1 MVNTRFPIPAAI
13 ALGTSLVVL
22 SGGFLLWHA
31 ESKVNKIALS
41 GSPKPVTLI
50 TAHAATFR
58 PRRSYVGTLQ
68 PWVTADVG
76 PQLIS
81 AYVDT
86 VLVRPGAH
94 VRRGEILATLDCR
107 NASASSQSVAM
118 QARALDAR
126 QQALAHESART
137 QGMLSGGFVSPNE
150 AERIAAQTVSEQANL
165 ESTRAKLVSSTLEVN
180 DCILRAPFDGEVAA
194 RFCDP
199 GTFVRP
205 GTALIT
211 LIDRRIVRMTADA
224 PESDYD
230 VVAEGTPV
238 KIHAF
243 STHKDFLGKVTRRT
257 PAADAGTRTIHFE
270 IDLADPSREVPV
282 GTTGE
287 VFFEVGAEKPATAL
301 PLHAAAVR
309 GSKALVYV
317 VAQHIAT
324 SLTLDVVGEA
334 GGTLYVDSKL
344 ADGAQVVSEGRELL
358 ETGDT
363 VATSSTLDGK
373 E

>member
-1 MVNTRFPIPAAI
+1 MVKKHFSPATAI
-13 ALGTSLVVL
+13 ALGTSLVL
-22 SGGFLLWHA
+22 ISGGFLLWRA
-31 ESKVNKIALS
+31 ESKVNKVALS
-41 GSPKPVTLI
+41 SSAKPVTLV

-68 PWVTADVG
+68 PWVTADIG

-86 VLVRPGAH
+86 ILVRPGAH

-180 DCILRAPFDGEVAA
+180 DCILRAPFDGEVSA
-194 RFCDP
+194 RTCDP

-205 GTALIT
+205 GSTLVT
-211 LIDRRIVRMTADA
+211 LIDRRIVRMTGDA
-224 PESDYD
+224 PESDND
-230 VVAEGTPV
+230 VVAQGNPV

-243 STHKDFLGKVTRRT
+243 ATQKNFLGKVTRRA
-257 PAADAGTRTIHFE
+257 PAADPSTRTIHFE
-270 IDLADPSREVPV
+270 IDLADPQREIPV

-287 VFFEVGAEKPATAL
+287 VYFEVGEEKPATAL

-324 SLTLDVVGEA
+324 AQSLEVVGEA
-334 GGTLYVDSKL
+334 GGTLYVEPQL
-344 ADGAQVVSEGRELL
+344 ADGSQVVSEGRELL
-358 ETGDT
+358 ENGDVVET
-363 VATSSTLDGK
+363 RQ
-373 E
+373 